1 MSEKSGKFLTDE
13 KAVPTGKRLALGL
26 GKLLLVLLETA
37 ALLLILL
44 YGALLIV
51 TKGPS
56 PAAKKLF
63 VMSVKE
69 TSAMGFLADWFLSP
83 EEIAEITQV
92 RLEEDIQTDTS
103 LVRLPQETVSAES
116 GQADAWGLVDE
127 DGDGII
133 VERVTGSGYSGFM
146 MIVQDPTRVIMGA
159 VPESFG
165 AKGYTVAEMVEKFD
179 AVAGINAGG
188 FYDPNGTGN
197 GSIPDSMVVFEGK
210 AYYSGTRQG
219 FVGLDSNAILHV
231 GSPTKEDLE
240 TMDIQYGVSFGP
252 VLVANGESVLPED
265 TASGL
270 NPRTAIGQRS
280 DGAILLL
287 VIDGRQVVSLGATLL
302 DLADIMLKY
311 GAVNACNLDG
321 GSSSLM
327 WFGGDYINNCA
338 SVIGIR
344 PVPTTFLVLKE
355 GTHGS

>member
-56 PAAKKLF
+56 LAAKKLF

-165 AKGYTVAEMVEKFD
+165 ARGYTVAEMVEKFD

-231 GSPTKEDLE
+231 G
-240 TMDIQYGVSFGP
+240 VSYEGRP
-252 VLVANGESVLPED
+252 GDHGHSVWGQLRPCAGCQRGIGASRGHGQRPESQNGHRPALRWGHS
-265 TASGL
+265 ASGHRW
-270 NPRTAIGQRS
+270 PPGGQPGGDPSGPGGYYAEIRC
-280 DGAILLL
+280 GKRLQLRRRLL
-287 VIDGRQVVSLGATLL
+287 VTDVVRRRL
-302 DLADIMLKY
+302 
-311 GAVNACNLDG
+311 
-321 GSSSLM
+321 
-327 WFGGDYINNCA
+327 
-338 SVIGIR
+338 
-344 PVPTTFLVLKE
+344 
-355 GTHGS
+355 HQ

>member
-1 MSEKSGKFLTDE
+1 MSGKKGRYLPE
-13 KAVPTGKRLALGL
+13 EVPVPLGKRLAVGL
-26 GKLLLVLLETA
+26 GKLLLVLLETV
-37 ALLLILL
+37 ALLAVLL

-56 PAAKKLF
+56 PTAKKLF

-69 TSAMGFLADWFLSP
+69 TSAMGFLANWFLPP

-92 RLEEDIQTDTS
+92 RLEENIQTNTS
-103 LVRLPQETVSAES
+103 LVQLPQETVPADS
-116 GQADAWGLVDE
+116 GQADAWGLTDE

-146 MIVQDPTRVIMGA
+146 MVVLDPTRVIMGA

-165 AKGYTVAEMVEKFD
+165 ARGYTVAEMVEKFD

-188 FYDPNGTGN
+188 FYDPNGNGN
-197 GSIPDSMVVFEGK
+197 GSIPDSMVVFQGK
-210 AYYSGTRQG
+210 SYYSGTRQG
-219 FVGLDSNAILHV
+219 FVGLDSRSLLHV
-231 GSPTKEDLE
+231 GTPSKEE
-240 TMDIQYGVSFGP
+240 VEAMDIQYGVCFGP

-287 VIDGRQVVSLGATLL
+287 VIDGRQVVSLGATLP

-355 GTHGS
+355 GAHAS